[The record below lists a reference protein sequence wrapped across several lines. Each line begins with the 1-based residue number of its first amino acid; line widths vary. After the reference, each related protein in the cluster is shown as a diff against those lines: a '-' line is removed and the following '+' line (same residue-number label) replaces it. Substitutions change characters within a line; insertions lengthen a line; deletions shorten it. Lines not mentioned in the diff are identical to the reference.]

1 MMRLAQSKLAQSK
14 LAAILV
20 GAVGI
25 FAIAP
30 LAEVQA
36 EIKPQITPTIERSCP
51 QKIESLADAL
61 AKEIP
66 GYLNRTYS
74 RLKFKTQVQS
84 VGLPELQP
92 LSLSAGS
99 LSSKPPEANT
109 DPQQIFLSV
118 RDRNAGSTQSVDRAY
133 WLFMTNT
140 KRGWRLAMVFTRIE
154 QAPPEDV
161 SDGAIATSVRAWL
174 RDRCPQP

>member
-1 MMRLAQSKLAQSK
+1 MMRLAQSKLVV
-14 LAAILV
+14 ILV
-20 GAVGI
+20 VGVGV

-30 LAEVQA
+30 LAKLQA
-36 EIKPQITPTIERSCP
+36 ETKPQITPTIERSCP

-74 RLKFKTQVQS
+74 RLKFKTQVHS
-84 VGLPELQP
+84 VSLPDLNP
-92 LSLSAGS
+92 LPLAAGS
-99 LSSKPPEANT
+99 IASAKVSEANS

-118 RDRNAGSTQSVDRAY
+118 RDRQAGSTETIDRAY

-174 RDRCPQP
+174 RDRCTHP